1 MKNSRLYLF
10 VIISVSFL
18 ASAVFTGCGKGKRD
32 KVEDFE
38 WSDSVGRQCYGDDI
52 PDTMPHAIE
61 KEEVRRHEPDS
72 LLDPKAA
79 PPAKRA
85 SKRRS
90 YGGYDGGE
98 DLESAVEE
106 AAKERRMKKLNRDFD
121 AGLYGEHTRGFDRD
135 NYDPDIDDW

>member
-1 MKNSRLYLF
+1 MKNSCLSLF

-18 ASAVFTGCGKGKRD
+18 ASVVFTGCGKGKRD

-38 WSDSVGRQCYGDDI
+38 WSDSVGCQWDGGEL

-61 KEEVRRHEPDS
+61 KEDVRHPEPDS

-90 YGGYDGGE
+90 YDGYDGGE
-98 DLESAVEE
+98 DLGSAVEE
-106 AAKERRMKKLNRDFD
+106 AAKEQRMKKLNRDFD

>member
-1 MKNSRLYLF
+1 MKNPCSSLF
-10 VIISVSFL
+10 AIISVSFL

-38 WSDSVGRQCYGDDI
+38 WNDTVSRQCYGDDI
-52 PDTMPHAIE
+52 PDTMPHAVE
-61 KEEVRRHEPDS
+61 MEEVRHHEPDS

-90 YGGYDGGE
+90 YDGYDGGD

-106 AAKERRMKKLNRDFD
+106 AEKERRMKKLNRDFD